1 MKGKRFSRL
10 VEWGKTLL
18 ILLLAA
24 SAIYLVGQTQFS
36 DGMLESVRE
45 LLSSAASNGEEGFTE
60 HKNSTVIR
68 PMRLAMTLEGGQRY
82 GVQYNLTE
90 SGSAFSS
97 VSTLLAEA
105 LSSASA
111 PRKIGEWTWRSD
123 LSEVGI
129 YLDLHY
135 PLPLAVL
142 SGQLDN
148 GQRSAG
154 SSAVVRRICLAA
166 GQNDSV
172 NLLYIDES
180 DGAFYSCATTLSR
193 QSHLDPVLTGRSA
206 NGALFAF
213 EVPGMEH
220 VAPYVL
226 LTTTPQPVKYSSGN
240 PLAGDTAR
248 MEELL
253 DTLSFQSRGSELDPV
268 AGGLLVEGND
278 SLRLMEDGTLTF
290 HTIGDADFRLLLPEN
305 TDQGALDYTRDLAD
319 DTVGKWCEGATLY
332 LSGVQETADGLEIHY
347 RYCLN
352 GIPVELPEGNPA
364 ARFTVRNGAVT
375 DFFLYFRSYSVTD
388 ETTLILPELQAAA
401 VLGTSTVEGKELTLV
416 YRDSGG
422 DMVGAGWIAN

>member
-1 MKGKRFSRL
+1 MKGKGLSRL
-10 VEWGKTLL
+10 LEWGKTLL
-18 ILLLAA
+18 IVLLAA
-24 SAIYLVGQTQFS
+24 SALYLLGETQFS
-36 DGMLESVRE
+36 DGMAGRMRNLFQN
-45 LLSSAASNGEEGFTE
+45 SSSEGEQQGGEQAGTSAV
-60 HKNSTVIR
+60 HPLKIV
-68 PMRLAMTLEGGQRY
+68 MTLEGGQRY
-82 GVQYNLTE
+82 GVQYDLTE
-90 SGSAFSS
+90 SDAVYSS

-105 LSSASA
+105 LSSTSN
-111 PRKIGEWTWRSD
+111 PRKVGEGVWRAELSD
-123 LSEVGI
+123 VGI
-129 YLDLHY
+129 WLDLYY
-135 PLPLAVL
+135 PLPLTVL
-142 SGQLDN
+142 SEQADS
-148 GQRSAG
+148 GQRSAV
-154 SSAVVRRICLAA
+154 SSVMVRRICLAA
-166 GQNDSV
+166 GQSDSV
-172 NLLYIDES
+172 NLLYMDES
-180 DGAFYSCATTLSR
+180 SGDFYSCATTLSR